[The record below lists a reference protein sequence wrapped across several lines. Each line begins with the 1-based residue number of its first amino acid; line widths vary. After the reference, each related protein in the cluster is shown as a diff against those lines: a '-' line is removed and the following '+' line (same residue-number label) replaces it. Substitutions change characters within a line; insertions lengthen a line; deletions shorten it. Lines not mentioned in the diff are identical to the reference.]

1 MGTDEARAL
10 LRACGAQDLQ
20 HPGGTLLSHLER
32 VRARLDGWSARP
44 ALRLAGLC
52 HAFYGTD
59 GFPQS
64 LLPLGRRGELSAVI
78 GAEAEELVHF
88 YAGCDRKVSYRA
100 LPQADGPFR
109 NRFTGSTFAPTL
121 QQRKDLAELTAA
133 NELDLAEVSAAGR
146 AEHGGALLRLF
157 TAWRPLL
164 SEPAQADARDVLTL
178 RGEER
183 RAFLRGLRQGD
194 VVTGVVSV
202 IAGFGVTFVEL
213 GGVVA
218 VLNIPEVSW
227 GHVDSPADVISE
239 GQELAF
245 TVLSVETEDG
255 DGRERV
261 SLSLKRTSSR
271 PR

>member
-10 LRACGAQDLQ
+10 LRACGAQDLE
-20 HPGGTLLSHLER
+20 HPGGTLLAHLER
-32 VRARLDGWSARP
+32 VRARLDGWGARP

-100 LPQADGPFR
+100 LPRADGPFR
-109 NRFTGSTFAPTL
+109 NRFTGSTFVPTL

-133 NELDLAEVSAAGR
+133 NELDLAEVSAAVR

-164 SEPAQADARDVLTL
+164 SEPAQADARDALAL

-183 RAFLRGLRQGD
+183 RAFLRGLRRGD

-202 IAGFGVTFVEL
+202 IADFGVTFVEL

-227 GHVDSPADVISE
+227 DHVDSPGDVLSE
-239 GQELAF
+239 GQEMAF
-245 TVLSVETEDG
+245 TVLSVETEDD

-261 SLSLKRTSSR
+261 SLSLKRAPSR